1 MSAIFKQNAS
11 ISVPSSEVP
20 VGGSYDV
27 VVCGGGPAGLIAAV
41 AAARNGARTLLIER
55 YGFVGGMSTSALV
68 TPISEFRHFGK
79 QHIGGIP
86 FELLQKAAEL
96 GGPNVTPARRSLP
109 VNAQLLPLDRKT
121 AVYGKRGQAAIE

>member
-68 TPISEFRHFGK
+68 TPKIGRAKSELQSLMRSAYDVF
-79 QHIGGIP
+79 
-86 FELLQKAAEL
+86 LLKKNKDED
-96 GGPNVTPARRSLP
+96 TTARCRLRTQSYTTSTKP
-109 VNAQLLPLDRKT
+109 
-121 AVYGKRGQAAIE
+121 

>member
-79 QHIGGIP
+79 QRIGGIP
-86 FELLQKAAEL
+86 
-96 GGPNVTPARRSLP
+96 
-109 VNAQLLPLDRKT
+109 LDRKST
-121 AVYGKRGQAAIE
+121 RLNSSH